1 MASRRA
7 YAAAGTALL
16 AAFTA
21 MVVVGLAKSGG
32 PPVLVNGYCSPV
44 RGLCAAWLTPGGSV
58 VLHAVKLGGTVFEIP
73 GPGVLLYGATGLLVR
88 LEPGGHA
95 VAKLMETMASVILPG
110 KGNVALPDGSA
121 RVVEKTSAR
130 IGGGEAAAF
139 WVPKDCS
146 PGPCYAVLSLSR
158 GAVVD
163 VKLYRGQDMLAW
175 ELYGYVN
182 KTILV
187 PMAWQAGAKDYTKLV
202 VANHSGEKL
211 VVRAAFYR
219 APGVGLAAET
229 SEGKI
234 EALLPVIG

>member
-1 MASRRA
+1 MASKRV

-44 RGLCAAWLTPGGSV
+44 RGLCAAWLTPGSPV
-58 VLHAVKLGGTVFEIP
+58 VLHGVKLGGTVFEIP
-73 GPGVLLYGATGLLVR
+73 GPGVLLYGATGLLVK

-95 VAKLMETMASVILPG
+95 VARLMETMASVILPG
-110 KGNVALPDGSA
+110 KGNVALPDSGA
-121 RVVEKTSAR
+121 RAVEKASAR
-130 IGGGEAAAF
+130 IKGGEAAAF
-139 WVPKDCS
+139 WVPKGCS

-158 GAVVD
+158 GAVID
-163 VKLYRGQDMLAW
+163 VKLYRGQDALAW

-182 KTILV
+182 RTILV

-202 VANHSGEKL
+202 VANHSGEEL
-211 VVRAAFYR
+211 AVRAAFYR
-219 APGVGLAAET
+219 APGVSLIAKT
-229 SEGKI
+229 SEGRV